1 MVIISYI
8 KDGRLLDLEMM
19 GRMKKKRKKRKKK
32 SIAFSWI
39 GFGHN
44 NI

>member
-19 GRMKKKRKKRKKK
+19 GRMEKKGKKRKKK
-32 SIAFSWI
+32 SVAFSWI
-39 GFGHN
+39 GFGHY

>member
-1 MVIISYI
+1 
-8 KDGRLLDLEMM
+8 MM
-19 GRMKKKRKKRKKK
+19 GRMEKKGKKRKKK
-32 SIAFSWI
+32 SVAFSWI